1 MSARIVFNLPG
12 CQAASPALL
21 QALGAR
27 GGDLE
32 TRHFPDG
39 ELYLRVLSQ
48 VRDCEALIYGSLD
61 QPDGKLI
68 PLIFLAQT
76 LRALGARR
84 VGLVAPYLAYMRQDR
99 QFQPGEGITSHYF
112 AALLSQHLDWLVTVD
127 PHLHRI
133 HQLGDIYRI
142 PTCVVHAAGA
152 IAAWIRDE
160 VPNPVLVGPDAESA
174 QWVGEVAAH
183 IGAPHTVLQ
192 KTRRGD
198 REVEVS
204 MPHLD
209 AHRDRTPVLVDDIIS
224 TARTMIQT
232 VRHLRTLGLPAPVCV
247 GVHGLFAGTAYQD
260 LQAAGAARVVT
271 TGSVPHSSNAISL
284 DPLLA
289 GAVEE
294 LLPK

>member
-68 PLIFLAQT
+68 PLIFLAPA

-84 VGLVAPYLAYMRQDR
+84 VGLFAPYLAYMRQDR

>member
-1 MSARIVFNLPG
+1 MLLAFADEWAFARRLARAAALPLARI
-12 CQAASPALL
+12 
-21 QALGAR
+21 R
-27 GGDLE
+27 
-32 TRHFPDG
+32 RHRFPDG
-39 ELYLRVLSQ
+39 ELQLTLPPRLPRRVVLLRSLHAPNEKLVEVL
-48 VRDCEALIYGSLD
+48 
-61 QPDGKLI
+61 
-68 PLIFLAQT
+68 LASC
-76 LRALGARR
+76 GAREAGAR
-84 VGLVAPYLAYMRQDR
+84 HVTLAAPYLAYMRQDR

-160 VPNPVLVGPDAESA
+160 VPIPVLVGPDAESA